1 MTSFPTTTDGGADA
15 FRLYGLKDNFPG
27 AGASVTFTLNLDS
40 GGGNG
45 NGSIERIT
53 ASPTVAGDVVFFTTV
68 LEDTGQ
74 PCADFTSRLYA
85 LTYLGGAAYDTD
97 GNGSLTLNENPVV
110 STVDGRATA
119 PFVADQHVYFG
130 TSGETGSQVEMFGD
144 PEDFNNGLG
153 QIGVRLLSWRG
164 VP

>member
-1 MTSFPTTTDGGADA
+1 MFFGTGSDLLPTTTDDGADA
-15 FRLYGLKDNFPG
+15 FRIYGLKDNFPG
-27 AGASVTFTLNLDS
+27 GGASVTFRRNLARG

-45 NGSIERIT
+45 NGNGGGAIERIT
-53 ASPTVAGDVVFFTTV
+53 ASPTVAGDVVCFTTV

-97 GNGSLTLNENPVV
+97 GNGSLTLNESPVV

-119 PFVADQHVYFG
+119 PFVADQHVYF
-130 TSGETGSQVEMFGD
+130 
-144 PEDFNNGLG
+144 
-153 QIGVRLLSWRG
+153 
-164 VP
+164 